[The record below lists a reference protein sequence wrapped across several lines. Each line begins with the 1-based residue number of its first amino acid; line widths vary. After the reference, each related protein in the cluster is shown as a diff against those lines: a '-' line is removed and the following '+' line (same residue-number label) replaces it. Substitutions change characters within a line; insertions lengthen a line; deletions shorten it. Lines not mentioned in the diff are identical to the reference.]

1 LTKRLEMTFPYLI
14 QGKNIVVII
23 DNQPHTVTSTHI
35 GYEKIKQ
42 AIKDNDWDA
51 VKDVIDPKKQILE
64 YGAGHVAI
72 QGSKVFWKER
82 EMHGVLT
89 NRLIEMY
96 QDGFPVEP
104 LIAFMENLMQNP
116 SKRAVEELYGF
127 LENGNLPLTPDGH
140 FLAYKKV
147 RQDFRDCH
155 TGTMDNSVGQVVE
168 MERNAVDDD
177 QNRTCS
183 AGLHFCSKEYLP
195 HFGGHDSRTVIL
207 KINPRDVVSIPTD
220 YNNAKGRACRYEVIG
235 ELGVHPDQAFV
246 APVQTE
252 AAKDNDTE
260 ALIRVAV
267 DAAVK
272 AALAA
277 QADNK

>member
-1 LTKRLEMTFPYLI
+1 MAFPYLI

-23 DNQPHTVTSTHI
+23 DNQPYTVTSTHI
-35 GYEKIKQ
+35 GYEKLKQ

-51 VKDVIDPKKQILE
+51 VKQVVDPAKEILS
-64 YGAGHVAI
+64 YGAGHVAV
-72 QGSKVFWKER
+72 QGSKVFYKER
-82 EMHGVLT
+82 EMSGVLT

-104 LIAFMENLMQNP
+104 LIMFMENLMQNP

-127 LENGNLPLTPDGH
+127 LEKGNLPLTPDGH

-147 RQDFRDCH
+147 RADFLDIH
-155 TGTMDNSVGQVVE
+155 SGTMSNAPGTVVK
-168 MERNAVDDD
+168 MERNEVDDD

-183 AGLHFCSKEYLP
+183 AGLHFCSKEYLA

-207 KINPRDVVSIPTD
+207 KINPRDVVSIPAD
-220 YNNAKGRACRYEVIG
+220 YNATKGRACRYEVIG

-246 APVQTE
+246 APVQTD
-252 AAKDNDTE
+252 AAKSNDTE
-260 ALIRVAV
+260 ALIKAAV
-267 DAAVK
+267 EAAVK

-277 QADNK
+277 QTDNK

>member
-1 LTKRLEMTFPYLI
+1 MAFPYLI

-42 AIKDNDWDA
+42 AIRDNDWDA

-64 YGAGHVAI
+64 YGAGNVAI

-96 QDGFPVEP
+96 QDGFPIEP
-104 LIAFMENLMQNP
+104 LITFMENLMSDP

-127 LENGNLPLTPDGH
+127 LEKGNLPLTPDGY

-147 RQDFRDCH
+147 RADFRDCH
-155 TGTMDNSVGQVVE
+155 TGTMDNSVGQIVE

-183 AGLHFCSKEYLP
+183 AGLHFCSKEYLS
-195 HFGGHDSRTVIL
+195 HFGGSDSHTVIL
-207 KINPRDVVSIPTD
+207 KINPADVVSIPTD

-252 AAKDNDTE
+252 AAKSNDTE
-260 ALIRVAV
+260 ALIHAAV
-267 DAAVK
+267 TAAVK
-272 AALAA
+272 AALAL
-277 QADNK
+277 QTDDYK

>member
-1 LTKRLEMTFPYLI
+1 MAFPYLI

-64 YGAGHVAI
+64 YGAGNVAI

-96 QDGFPVEP
+96 QDGFPIEP
-104 LIAFMENLMQNP
+104 LIAFMENLMSNP

-127 LENGNLPLTPDGH
+127 LEKGNLPLTPDGY

-147 RQDFRDCH
+147 RADFRDCH
-155 TGTMDNSVGQVVE
+155 TGTMDNSVGQIVE

-183 AGLHFCSKEYLP
+183 AGLHFCSKEYLS
-195 HFGGHDSRTVIL
+195 HFGGSDSRTVIL
-207 KINPRDVVSIPTD
+207 KINPADVVSIPTD

-252 AAKDNDTE
+252 AAKSNDTE

-267 DAAVK
+267 EAAVK
-272 AALAA
+272 AALAL
-277 QADNK
+277 QTDDYK

>member
-1 LTKRLEMTFPYLI
+1 MAFPYLI

-64 YGAGHVAI
+64 YGAGNVAI

-127 LENGNLPLTPDGH
+127 LEKGNLPLTPDGH

-147 RQDFRDCH
+147 RQDFKDCH
-155 TGTMDNSVGQVVE
+155 TGAMDNSVGQTVE

-220 YNNAKGRACRYEVIG
+220 YNNTKGRACRYEVIG

-252 AAKDNDTE
+252 ATKSNDTE
-260 ALIRVAV
+260 ALIHAAV
-267 DAAVK
+267 TAAVK
-272 AALAA
+272 AALAV
-277 QADNK
+277 QTNDYK

>member
-1 LTKRLEMTFPYLI
+1 MAFPYLI

-23 DNQPHTVTSTHI
+23 DNQPHTITSSHI
-35 GYEKIKQ
+35 GYEKLKQ
-42 AIKDNDWDA
+42 AIKDDDWNM
-51 VKDVIDPKKQILE
+51 VKQVIDPVKEILN
-64 YGAGHVAI
+64 YGSGHVAV
-72 QGSKVFWKER
+72 QGSKVFYKER
-82 EMHGVLT
+82 EMSGVLT
-89 NRLIEMY
+89 ARLIDMY
-96 QDGFPVEP
+96 QEGFPVEP
-104 LIAFMENLMQNP
+104 LILFMENLMSNP

-127 LENGNLPLTPDGH
+127 LEKGNLPLTPDGH

-147 RQDFRDCH
+147 RQDFLDIH
-155 TGTMDNSVGQVVE
+155 SGTMSNAPGNVVE

-183 AGLHFCSKEYLP
+183 TGLHFCSKEYLN

-207 KINPRDVVSIPTD
+207 KINPADVVSIPAD
-220 YNNAKGRACRYEVIG
+220 YNSTKGRTCRYEVIG
-235 ELGVHPDQAFV
+235 ELGVHPDEAFI

-252 AAKDNDTE
+252 AAKSNDTE

-267 DAAVK
+267 EAAVK

>member
-1 LTKRLEMTFPYLI
+1 VRRAFSYYVCEGP
-14 QGKNIVVII
+14 
-23 DNQPHTVTSTHI
+23 SHI

-42 AIKDNDWDA
+42 AIRDNNWDA

-64 YGAGHVAI
+64 YGAGNVAI

-96 QDGFPVEP
+96 QDGFPIEP
-104 LIAFMENLMQNP
+104 LIAFMENLMSNP

-127 LENGNLPLTPDGH
+127 LEKGNLPLTPDGY

-147 RQDFRDCH
+147 RADFRDCH
-155 TGTMDNSVGQVVE
+155 TGTMDNSVGQIVE

-183 AGLHFCSKEYLP
+183 AGLHFCSKEYLS
-195 HFGGHDSRTVIL
+195 HFGGSDSRTVIL
-207 KINPRDVVSIPTD
+207 KINPADVVSIPTD

-252 AAKDNDTE
+252 AAKSNDTE
-260 ALIRVAV
+260 ALIHAAV
-267 DAAVK
+267 TAAVK
-272 AALAA
+272 AALAL
-277 QADNK
+277 QTDDYK

>member
-1 LTKRLEMTFPYLI
+1 MAFPYLI

-51 VKDVIDPKKQILE
+51 VKDVIDPKKQILA
-64 YGAGHVAI
+64 YGAGNVAI

-82 EMHGVLT
+82 EMHGALT
-89 NRLIEMY
+89 SRLIEMY
-96 QDGFPVEP
+96 QDGFPIEP
-104 LIAFMENLMQNP
+104 LIAFMENLMSNP

-127 LENGNLPLTPDGH
+127 LEKGNLPLTPDGY

-147 RQDFRDCH
+147 RADFKDCH

-183 AGLHFCSKEYLP
+183 AGLHFCSKEYLS
-195 HFGGHDSRTVIL
+195 HFGSSDSRTVIL

-252 AAKDNDTE
+252 AATDT
-260 ALIRVAV
+260 ATADLIRVAV
-267 DAAVK
+267 EAAVK

-277 QADNK
+277 QTDNK

>member
-1 LTKRLEMTFPYLI
+1 MAFPYLI

-42 AIKDNDWDA
+42 AIRDNDWDA

-64 YGAGHVAI
+64 YGAGNVAI

-96 QDGFPVEP
+96 QDGFPIEP
-104 LIAFMENLMQNP
+104 LIAFMENLMSNP

-127 LENGNLPLTPDGH
+127 LEKGNLPLTPDGY

-147 RQDFRDCH
+147 RADFRDCH
-155 TGTMDNSVGQVVE
+155 TGTMDNSVGQIVE

-183 AGLHFCSKEYLP
+183 AGLHFCSKEYLS
-195 HFGGHDSRTVIL
+195 HFGSSDSRTVIL
-207 KINPRDVVSIPTD
+207 KINPADVVSIPTD

-252 AAKDNDTE
+252 AAKSNDTE
-260 ALIRVAV
+260 ALIHAAV
-267 DAAVK
+267 TAAVK
-272 AALAA
+272 AALAL
-277 QADNK
+277 QTDDYK